1 MTRVIEF
8 QADEIIKNLDAIR
21 GAQLPYAGKQALNQ
35 LGWNLRKHHKEW
47 MSSGGFEKPVPFT
60 LASPRHNVEG
70 LELRFFLNPDGP
82 KGQAPATYI
91 YPVSTENGGG
101 RKPIYQTRFA
111 TGIRKIGI
119 TKLHPIPFL
128 EGKGVRTS
136 KVYGNMLPTQY
147 ASVLKGLQ
155 KKPSVYFSV
164 PDNRSARPASTY
176 LKPGIYERK
185 SRSVLYM
192 LFGYKSTLPT
202 VQTKYDIFGIT
213 DTYVRKNF
221 PKLLS
226 DALDRAIR

>member
-21 GAQLPYAGKQALNQ
+21 GAQLPFAGKQALSQ
-35 LGWNLRKHHKEW
+35 LGWGLKQHHKEW
-47 MSSGGFEKPVPFT
+47 MASGGFEKPVPFT
-60 LASPRHNVEG
+60 LASPLYKVEG

-91 YPVSTENGGG
+91 YPVSTDNGGG

-119 TKLHPIPFL
+119 TNLHPIPFL
-128 EGKGVRTS
+128 EGKGVRTNS
-136 KVYGNMLPTQY
+136 YGNMTPVQY
-147 ASVLKGLQ
+147 QQVLGGL
-155 KKPSVYFSV
+155 KTKPSTYFSK
-164 PDNRSARPASTY
+164 PDNRSSRKSSPA
-176 LKPGIYERK
+176 LKPGIYQRK
-185 SRSVLYM
+185 GRSLFM
-192 LFGYKSTLPT
+192 LFGYESKLPT